1 MDLKR
6 YRGEGGCAPRD
17 NQKGSKE
24 ESENRFV
31 IQKNQANGFH
41 FDFKLEI
48 RNKDNKISTVHSW
61 LIPKNIPLEPE
72 VKRLAIKVDKEALN
86 FNQEIDEKDI
96 KEGRLQIWDKGRW
109 GLMRGSLESGA
120 ISFNLF
126 GEIVKARYTIQKL
139 ADNKSKNQKNHWVI
153 WRVVGY

>member
-6 YRGEGGCAPRD
+6 YRGEGGCALRD
-17 NQKGSKE
+17 NQKRLKE
-24 ESENRFV
+24 KPENRFV
-31 IQKNQANGFH
+31 IQKNQANGFY

-48 RNKDNKISTVHSW
+48 KNKDNKNSGVHSW